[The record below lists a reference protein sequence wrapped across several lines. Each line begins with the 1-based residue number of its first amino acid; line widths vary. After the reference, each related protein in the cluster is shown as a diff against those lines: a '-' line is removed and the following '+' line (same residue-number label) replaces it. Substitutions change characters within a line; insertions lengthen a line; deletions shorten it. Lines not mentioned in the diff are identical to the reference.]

1 MGQPFIRRHD
11 LKILIDWQVVA
22 NGGIRTDPWGR
33 NKLNLATT
41 RPNTSVF
48 SPMGEGLDRVGLA
61 RSLQKI
67 SIRHLA
73 LTADGVAFA
82 MQCHGDGS
90 EPVPQLGQRTPGQRP
105 VRAHPRST
113 KRSP

>member
-41 RPNTSVF
+41 RPNLSVF
-48 SPMGEGLDRVGLA
+48 SPIGEALDRVGLA

-82 MQCHGDGS
+82 MQCQGDGS
-90 EPVPQLGQRTPGQRP
+90 EPVPQIGLWTPGQRLD
-105 VRAHPRST
+105 RAHPMWK